1 MEKDMESA
9 TRKTASHLGSHVSA
23 EGTKPRLIKALST
36 EMLMPNIGY
45 GNKMKTTHMLLS
57 DFQKFLVLEVLLM
70 CHKSYS
76 AEIAPYVSSKDHKAI
91 MERAAQMAIRVS
103 NSNARIYSEES
114 E

>member
-1 MEKDMESA
+1 
-9 TRKTASHLGSHVSA
+9 
-23 EGTKPRLIKALST
+23 
-36 EMLMPNIGY
+36 MLMPNIGY
-45 GNKMKTTHMLLS
+45 GNRMKTTHMLLS

-76 AEIAPYVSSKDHKAI
+76 AEIAPYVSSKDHKAT